1 MTFEDNV
8 YHSFQLIGEYLTLK
22 CQFYKQ
28 LIDCCDIL
36 PIDLAVSLTEGNA
49 S

>member
-8 YHSFQLIGEYLTLK
+8 LTFISLIGEYLTLK

-28 LIDCCDIL
+28 LIYCCDIL